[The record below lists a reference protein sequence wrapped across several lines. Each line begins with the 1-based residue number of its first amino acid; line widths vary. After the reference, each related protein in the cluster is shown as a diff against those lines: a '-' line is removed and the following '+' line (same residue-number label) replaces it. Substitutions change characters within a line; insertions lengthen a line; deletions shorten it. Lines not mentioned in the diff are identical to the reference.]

1 MNSSL
6 FKSLP
11 KNISEGREIFIF
23 GTVSAV
29 FKVPPIES
37 TALKKT
43 SKVFCTLLNPAD
55 IFLNPGI

>member
-43 SKVFCTLLNPAD
+43 SKVFLHC
-55 IFLNPGI
+55 